1 MRSGWELIHRHL
13 DEHLDQG
20 VFITDPRLQIIYWN
34 RWLEKHSGHQAAAA
48 VGRNLLEMFPDLAS
62 RGKDLYYQKAL
73 AGQMVLLAHRFHQ
86 YLLQMPPDIAN
97 HHLVHMPQSAKIVP
111 LMEEDQVIGTIT
123 IIDDVSERVVREEE
137 LQSHIKRLKKTEET
151 LRRSEA
157 YYRSL
162 IENTSDII
170 MVIDEEGMICF
181 TSPSVERVLG
191 YFPGELNYLQVR
203 ELIHPEDLPKFNEV
217 LQILIRNPDTIFSVE
232 ARFRGQDGSWHTLE
246 AIGKIL
252 PGRREKPEVVINC
265 RDITERQ
272 QAEKERLRIVK
283 LESLGILA
291 GGIAH
296 DFNNIL
302 TGILGNLNLM
312 VMEPS
317 LQDADR
323 VRLNEAE
330 KACLRA
336 QALAQSLLT
345 FARGGAPV
353 KRPTDISKLLK
364 ETANL
369 TLCGTNIKCDFFV
382 PEALWL
388 VKVDEG
394 QINQVINN
402 LLINAQQAMPAGG
415 SIAIRAENV
424 VVEEDAELPLPLG
437 KYIPLPK
444 GEYVKIAVADQG
456 EGISPEIGDK
466 IFDPYFTTKPQGS
479 GLGLATAY
487 SIIKNHDGYITME
500 PNAGQGSVFYIYL
513 PALKDAIPFPE
524 EEAIE
529 PLTGQGRILIMD
541 DEGIVLEVLSEMLKR
556 LGFEVASARDG
567 GEAVEIYQDAQGNGQ
582 PFAAVIL
589 DLTVPGGL
597 GGKETLDFLK
607 EINPQVKVIVSSGY
621 SDSPIMA
628 DYEKYGVQGVISK
641 PYRLPELSKVIHEVI
656 TKKQN

>member
-1 MRSGWELIHRHL
+1 MIAGWQLIHHHL
-13 DEHLDQG
+13 DDHLDQG

-34 RWLEKHSGHQAAAA
+34 RWLEKHSGHQASAT
-48 VGRNLLEMFPDLAS
+48 VGRNLLEMFPELVTRA
-62 RGKDLYYQKAL
+62 KDVYYRKAL
-73 AGQMVLLAHRFHQ
+73 AGEMVLLAHRFHQ
-86 YLLQMPPDIAN
+86 YLLQMPPEIAN
-97 HHLVHMPQSAKIVP
+97 HHLLYMPQSAKIVP
-111 LMEEDQVIGTIT
+111 ITEEEQIIGTIT
-123 IIDDVSERVVREEE
+123 IIDDVTERVVREEE
-137 LQSHIKRLKKTEET
+137 LQSHIQRLKKTEET

-170 MVIDEEGMICF
+170 MVIDHEGMICF
-181 TSPSVERVLG
+181 ASPSVERVLG
-191 YFPGELNYLQVR
+191 YFPGELNYLQFR
-203 ELIHPEDLPKFNEV
+203 ELIHPEDLPKFIEV
-217 LQILIRNPDTIFSVE
+217 RQALIRIPDTIFSVE

-252 PGRREKPEVVINC
+252 PDRPEKTEVVINC

-302 TGILGNLNLM
+302 TAILGNINLTG
-312 VMEPS
+312 MEPY
-317 LQDADR
+317 LQEADR
-323 VRLNEAE
+323 GRLNEAE

-336 QALAQSLLT
+336 QALAQRLLT

-353 KRPTDISKLLK
+353 KKPTEITKLLK

-369 TLCGTNIKCDFFV
+369 TLCGTNIRCDFYL
-382 PEALWL
+382 PEDLWL

-402 LLINAQQAMPAGG
+402 LLINAQQAMAAGG
-415 SIAIRAENV
+415 IIAIRAENV
-424 VVEEDAELPLPLG
+424 TLAEDAELPLPRG
-437 KYIPLPK
+437 KHIPLPK
-444 GEYVKIAVADQG
+444 GEYVKITVLDQG
-456 EGISPEIGDK
+456 AGIPPEIGDK

-487 SIIKNHDGYITME
+487 SIIKNHRGYITME
-500 PNAGQGSVFYIYL
+500 SQAGEGSIFYIYL

-524 EEAIE
+524 EAAIE
-529 PLTGQGRILIMD
+529 PLKGQGRILIMD
-541 DEGIVLEVLSEMLKR
+541 DEGIVLDVLGEMLGK
-556 LGFEVASARDG
+556 LGFEVDSARDG
-567 GEAVEIYQDAQGNGQ
+567 REAVEIYQTANHNGR
-582 PFAAVIL
+582 PYAAVIL

-597 GGKETLDFLK
+597 GGKETLELLK
-607 EINPQVKVIVSSGY
+607 EINPQAKVIVSSGY

-628 DYEKYGVQGVISK
+628 DYEKYGVQGVITK
-641 PYRLPELSKVIHEVI
+641 PYRLPELSQIIHEVI
-656 TKKQN
+656 SKK

>member
-1 MRSGWELIHRHL
+1 MISGWELVHRHL
-13 DEHLDQG
+13 DDHIDLG
-20 VFITDPRLQIIYWN
+20 IFITDSQLRIIYWN
-34 RWLEKHSGHQAAAA
+34 RWLEKHTGYHSSEA
-48 VGRNLLEMFPDLAS
+48 VGRNLPELFPELIT
-62 RGKDLYYQKAL
+62 RGKEQYYHKAL

-97 HHLVHMPQSAKIVP
+97 PHLVHMPQSAKIVP
-111 LMEEDQVIGTIT
+111 VMDEDQVSGTIT

-137 LQSHIKRLKKTEET
+137 LQSHIQRLKKTEET

-170 MVIDEEGMICF
+170 MVIDSEGTICF
-181 TSPSVERVLG
+181 ASPSVERVLG
-191 YFPGELNYLQVR
+191 YLSGELNYRQVW
-203 ELIHPEDLPKFNEV
+203 ELIHPEDLPNFTEV
-217 LQILIRNPDTIFSVE
+217 LQTLRRNPDTIFSVE
-232 ARFRGQDGSWHTLE
+232 ARFRGQDSSWHTLE

-252 PGRREKPEVVINC
+252 PDQPENPKVVINY

-302 TGILGNLNLM
+302 TAILGNLCLTG
-312 VMEPS
+312 MES
-317 LQDADR
+317 YLHEVDR
-323 VRLNEAE
+323 VRLSEAE

-336 QALAQSLLT
+336 QALAQRLVT

-353 KRPTDISKLLK
+353 KKPTDITKLLK

-369 TLCGTNIKCDFFV
+369 TLCGTNIRCDFFL
-382 PEALWL
+382 PEDLWL
-388 VKVDEG
+388 LKLDEG

-415 SIAIRAENV
+415 IITIRAGNV
-424 VVEEDAELPLPLG
+424 TMEEDAELPLPRG
-437 KYIPLPK
+437 RYIPLLK
-444 GEYVKIAVADQG
+444 GEYVKITITDQG
-456 EGISPEIGDK
+456 EGIPPEIGEK

-487 SIIKNHDGYITME
+487 SIIKNHHGYITME
-500 PNAGQGSVFYIYL
+500 SRVGQGSVFIMYL
-513 PALKDAIPFPE
+513 PALKEAIPCPE
-524 EEAIE
+524 EVALK

-541 DEGIVLEVLSEMLKR
+541 DEDIVLNVLSGMLKKI
-556 LGFEVASARDG
+556 GYEVVSARDG
-567 GEAVEIYQDAQGNGQ
+567 GEALNKYQIAHGNGQ
-582 PFAAVIL
+582 PFEAVIL

-597 GGKETLDFLK
+597 GGQETMEILK
-607 EINPQVKVIVSSGY
+607 KIDPRVKVIVSSGY
-621 SDSPIMA
+621 SDNPIMA
-628 DYEKYGVQGVISK
+628 DYEKYGAHGVISK
-641 PYRLPELSKVIHEVI
+641 PYRIPELSKVIHDVI
-656 TKKQN
+656 AKKSN

>member
-1 MRSGWELIHRHL
+1 MIAGWQLIHHHL
-13 DEHLDQG
+13 DDHLDQG

-34 RWLEKHSGHQAAAA
+34 HWLEKHSGHQASAI
-48 VGRNLLEMFPDLAS
+48 VGRNLLEVFPELAT
-62 RGKDLYYQKAL
+62 RDKDVYYRKAL

-86 YLLQMPPDIAN
+86 YLLQMPPEIAN
-97 HHLVHMPQSAKIVP
+97 QHLLHMPQSAKIVP
-111 LMEEDQVIGTIT
+111 IIEEEQIIGTLT
-123 IIDDVSERVVREEE
+123 IIDDVTERVVREEE
-137 LQSHIKRLKKTEET
+137 LQSHIQRLKKTEET

-170 MVIDEEGMICF
+170 MVIDQEGMICF
-181 TSPSVERVLG
+181 ASPSVERVLG
-191 YFPGELNYLQVR
+191 FFPGELNYLQVR
-203 ELIHPEDLPKFNEV
+203 ELIHPEDLPKVAEA
-217 LQILIRNPDTIFSVE
+217 LQALIRNPDTIFSVE
-232 ARFRGQDGSWHTLE
+232 ARFRGQDGSWHILE

-252 PGRREKPEVVINC
+252 PDRPEKPEVVINC

-302 TGILGNLNLM
+302 TAILGNLNLTG
-312 VMEPS
+312 MES
-317 LQDADR
+317 YLREADR
-323 VRLNEAE
+323 GRLNEAE

-336 QALAQSLLT
+336 QALAQRLLT

-353 KRPTDISKLLK
+353 KKPTDITKLLK

-369 TLCGTNIKCDFFV
+369 TLCGTNIKSDFHL
-382 PEALWL
+382 PENLWL

-415 SIAIRAENV
+415 IIATRAENV
-424 VVEEDAELPLPLG
+424 TLEEDAELPLPQG
-437 KYIPLPK
+437 KQIPLPK
-444 GEYVKIAVADQG
+444 GEYVKITVVDQG

-487 SIIKNHDGYITME
+487 SIIKNHHGYITME
-500 PNAGQGSVFYIYL
+500 SQAGEGSVFYIYL
-513 PALKDAIPFPE
+513 PALKDAVLFPE
-524 EEAIE
+524 EATIE
-529 PLTGQGRILIMD
+529 PLRGQGRILIMD
-541 DEGIVLEVLSEMLKR
+541 DEDIVLDVLGEMLKK
-556 LGFEVASARDG
+556 LGFEVGSARDG
-567 GEAVEIYQDAQGNGQ
+567 GEAVEIYQTASNNGQ
-582 PFAAVIL
+582 PYEAVIL

-597 GGKETLDFLK
+597 GGKETLEFLK
-607 EINPQVKVIVSSGY
+607 EINPRVKVIVSSGY

-628 DYEKYGVQGVISK
+628 DYEKYGVKGVITK
-641 PYRLPELSKVIHEVI
+641 PYRLPELSQVIHEVI
-656 TKKQN
+656 SKK

>member
-1 MRSGWELIHRHL
+1 MLSGWELIHQHL
-13 DEHLDQG
+13 DDHLDQG
-20 VFITDPRLQIIYWN
+20 VFITDTRLQIIYWN
-34 RWLEKHSGHQAAAA
+34 RWLEKHSGHQASAA
-48 VGRNLLEMFPDLAS
+48 VGRNLLEMFPELVTRA
-62 RGKDLYYQKAL
+62 KDSYYQKAL
-73 AGQMVLLAHRFHQ
+73 EGQMVLLAHRFHQ
-86 YLLQMPPDIAN
+86 YLLQMPPEIAN
-97 HHLVHMPQSAKIVP
+97 HQLLHMPQSAKIVP
-111 LMEEDQVIGTIT
+111 VVEKDQIIGTIT
-123 IIDDVSERVVREEE
+123 VIDDVTERVVREEE
-137 LQSHIKRLKKTEET
+137 LQSHIKQLKKTEET

-170 MVIDEEGMICF
+170 MVIDHEGMICF
-181 TSPSVERVLG
+181 ASPSVERVLG

-203 ELIHPEDLPKFNEV
+203 ELIHAEDLPKFTEA
-217 LQILIRNPDTIFSVE
+217 LQALIRNPDTIFSVE
-232 ARFRGQDGSWHTLE
+232 ARFRGQDGAWHTLE

-252 PGRREKPEVVINC
+252 PDRPEKPEVVINC

-272 QAEKERLRIVK
+272 HAEKERLRIVK

-302 TGILGNLNLM
+302 TAILGNLSLTG
-312 VMEPS
+312 MES
-317 LQDADR
+317 YLKNADR
-323 VRLNEAE
+323 ARLNEAE

-336 QALAQSLLT
+336 QALAQRLVT

-353 KRPTDISKLLK
+353 KKPTDINKLLK

-369 TLCGTNIKCDFFV
+369 TLCGTNIRCDFCL
-382 PEALWL
+382 PEELWL

-402 LLINAQQAMPAGG
+402 LLINAQQAMPVGG
-415 SIAIRAENV
+415 IITIRAENV
-424 VVEEDAELPLPLG
+424 TMEEDAELPLPRG
-437 KYIPLPK
+437 KHIPLPK
-444 GEYVKIAVADQG
+444 SEYVKITVVDQG
-456 EGISPEIGDK
+456 EGIPPEIGDK

-487 SIIKNHDGYITME
+487 SIIKNHHGYITME
-500 PNAGQGSVFYIYL
+500 SNAGEGSVFYIYL

-524 EEAIE
+524 EATIE

-541 DEGIVLEVLSEMLKR
+541 DEGIVLVVLGEMLKK

-567 GEAVEIYQDAQGNGQ
+567 REAVEIYQTARREEQ

-597 GGKETLDFLK
+597 GGKETLEFLK

-641 PYRLPELSKVIHEVI
+641 PYRLPELSKVIHEVL
-656 TKKQN
+656 TKSN